1 MFAFKEL
8 TSLGKEDQKS
18 VRKLG
23 YIILVMGD
31 QEKIRK
37 TIRKIAMMLRP
48 LGSKRQVRNFLRSKN
63 LHVSK

>member
-1 MFAFKEL
+1 MFAFMEL
-8 TSLGKEDQKS
+8 TSLGKENQKS

-23 YIILVMGD
+23 YIMLVIGD
-31 QEKIRK
+31 QEKIGK